1 MSAVEGQSI
10 DHASFAKRGFLLGV
24 ALFAAGALGELIGS
38 AVFGPLPGWEQT
50 LLFDM
55 EVLGVLVG
63 LLAPFVFGIALPLV
77 E

>member
-1 MSAVEGQSI
+1 MSQSASI
-10 DHASFAKRGFLLGV
+10 DHASYAKRGFQVGV
-24 ALFAAGALGELIGS
+24 ALFAIGALGELLGNLFI
-38 AVFGPLPGWEQT
+38 GPLPGWEQA

-63 LLAPFVFGIALPLV
+63 LLAPLVFGIVLPLV